1 MFHLTTSMAAS
12 SMKLKGEQVE
22 LAASIPPNI
31 QYFEM
36 NALPS
41 FTSLVGGFVEGISI
55 SNMYVIFNR
64 GKSDPTYNPF
74 IIRLFGISV
83 AQFYLYTQHWERDSK
98 WLKSLAIAIV

>member
-1 MFHLTTSMAAS
+1 MAAS

-22 LAASIPPNI
+22 LAASIPPHI

-55 SNMYVIFNR
+55 SNI
-64 GKSDPTYNPF
+64 
-74 IIRLFGISV
+74 LFGISV

-98 WLKSLAIAIV
+98 WLKSLAIAIM